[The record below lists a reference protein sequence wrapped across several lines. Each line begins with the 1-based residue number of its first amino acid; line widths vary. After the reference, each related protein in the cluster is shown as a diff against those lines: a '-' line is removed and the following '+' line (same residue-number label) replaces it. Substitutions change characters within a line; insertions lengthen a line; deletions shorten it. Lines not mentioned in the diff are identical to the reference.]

1 MSETSEGRGFKPR
14 SRHHDLCQQ
23 RIIQNEIW
31 LKIDRDKVKDIILDR
46 PVGPIGRMP
55 LARYESIDSSLKDRI
70 LDVSKQDFATHGYEG
85 ASYNQII
92 QKIGISKGSM
102 YYYFENKEDLF
113 ITCFLDAFTN
123 ATVGFDYA
131 SFSFEDDEQA
141 YWNSI
146 KKISS
151 KQWNDVLQHPLL
163 MSLMRQLVSLGT
175 DHSIFR
181 KLNSLCEGLSEYGDL
196 MSILEYGVQIGAIR
210 NDVPL
215 NVLIRMNTEYEV
227 WLIQELQEERLDKE
241 QVVDK
246 FFEMFRRLFE
256 MRR

>member
-1 MSETSEGRGFKPR
+1 
-14 SRHHDLCQQ
+14 
-23 RIIQNEIW
+23 
-31 LKIDRDKVKDIILDR
+31 
-46 PVGPIGRMP
+46 MP
-55 LARYESIDSSLKDRI
+55 LARYESIDSSLKERI
-70 LDVSKQDFATHGYEG
+70 LDVSKQEFATHGYEG

-113 ITCFLDAFTN
+113 ITCFLDEAQSTGSF
-123 ATVGFDYA
+123 GFDYA
-131 SFSFEDDEQA
+131 SFPLGDNEQA

-181 KLNSLCEGLSEYGDL
+181 KLNAECEGLSEYGEL
-196 MSILEYGVQIGAIR
+196 MSILEHGVQIGAIR
-210 NDVPL
+210 DDVPL
-215 NVLIRMNTEYEV
+215 NVLIRMNTEYEM
-227 WLIQELQEERLDKE
+227 WLMQELQEERLDGH
-241 QVVDK
+241 QAVDK
-246 FFEMFRRLFE
+246 FFEMFRQLFE
-256 MRR
+256 TRR